1 VAVWMMSARVSSPVS
16 PQWPERG
23 AGMLTPPDPRKSA
36 LPKLRINRM
45 IRAREVRVIGSEGE
59 HLGIIPLEEAFTMAT
74 AQGLDLVELSPDA
87 EPPVCKII
95 DYGKFRYMQDK
106 RGRDAKKKQRIIQ
119 VKEIRMR
126 PKTEENDYQVKSR
139 QIRRFLEEGNKA
151 KVSMR
156 FRGREHEHA
165 DLGQQK
171 LQRLMLE
178 LQDVANIEQAPQ
190 MEGRIITMVL
200 APKH

>member
-1 VAVWMMSARVSSPVS
+1 MSAKGSSPVS

-23 AGMLTPPDPRKSA
+23 ASMLTPPDPRKSA

-59 HLGIIPLEEAFTMAT
+59 HLGIIPLEEAFAMAT

-178 LQDVANIEQAPQ
+178 LQDVANIEQSPQ

>member
-1 VAVWMMSARVSSPVS
+1 
-16 PQWPERG
+16 
-23 AGMLTPPDPRKSA
+23 MLTPADQRKSA
-36 LPKLRINRM
+36 TPKMRINRM
-45 IRAREVRVIGSEGE
+45 IRAREVRVIGPEGE
-59 HLGIIPLEEAFTMAT
+59 HLGVVPLEEAFTMAT
-74 AQGLDLVELSPDA
+74 ARGLDLVEVSPDA

-95 DYGKFRYMQDK
+95 DYGKFRYQQDK
-106 RGRDAKKKQRIIQ
+106 RGREAKKKQRVIQ
-119 VKEIRMR
+119 VKEVRMR

-165 DLGQQK
+165 ELGHQK
-171 LQRLMLE
+171 LERLMLE
-178 LQDVANIEQAPQ
+178 MHDVANIEQAPQ

-200 APKH
+200 SPKH

>member
-1 VAVWMMSARVSSPVS
+1 MQIPSDS
-16 PQWPERG
+16 
-23 AGMLTPPDPRKSA
+23 RKSA
-36 LPKLRINRM
+36 GPKLRLNRM
-45 IRAREVRVIGSEGE
+45 IRAREVRLIGSEGE
-59 HLGIIPLEEAFTMAT
+59 HLGVVPLDEALAT
-74 AQGLDLVELSPDA
+74 AAAQGLDLVEVSPDA

-95 DYGKFRYMQDK
+95 DYGKFRYMQEK
-106 RGRDAKKKQRIIQ
+106 RGREAKKKQRVIQ
-119 VKEIRMR
+119 VKEVRMR

-165 DLGQQK
+165 ELGQQK

-178 LQDVANIEQAPQ
+178 MQDLATIEQAPQ
-190 MEGRIITMVL
+190 MEGRMITMVL

>member
-1 VAVWMMSARVSSPVS
+1 MRTSPDS
-16 PQWPERG
+16 
-23 AGMLTPPDPRKSA
+23 RKSTA
-36 LPKLRINRM
+36 PKLRINRM

-59 HLGIIPLEEAFTMAT
+59 HVGVMPLDDAFAMAA
-74 AQGLDLVELSPDA
+74 AQGLDLVEVSPDA

-106 RGRDAKKKQRIIQ
+106 RGREAKKKQRVIQ
-119 VKEIRMR
+119 VKEVRMR

-139 QIRRFLEEGNKA
+139 QIRRFLEEGDKA

-165 DLGQQK
+165 ELGQQK
-171 LQRLMLE
+171 LERLMLDM
-178 LQDVANIEQAPQ
+178 QDVATIEQPPQ
-190 MEGRIITMVL
+190 MEGRMITLVL
-200 APKH
+200 APKR

>member
-1 VAVWMMSARVSSPVS
+1 MAGTAVTVPR
-16 PQWPERG
+16 QWLERG
-23 AGMLTPPDPRKSA
+23 ASMQIPPDPRKSA
-36 LPKLRINRM
+36 GPKLRINRM

-59 HLGIIPLEEAFTMAT
+59 HLGVVPLEEAFGIAT
-74 AQGLDLVELSPDA
+74 AQGLDLVEVSPDA

-106 RGRDAKKKQRIIQ
+106 RGREAKKKQRVIQ

-126 PKTEENDYQVKSR
+126 PKTEENDYLVKSR
-139 QIRRFLEEGNKA
+139 QVRRFLEEGNKA

-165 DLGQQK
+165 ELGQQK
-171 LQRLMLE
+171 LERLMIE
-178 LQDVANIEQAPQ
+178 MQDLANIEQAPQ
-190 MEGRIITMVL
+190 MEGRMITMVL

>member
-1 VAVWMMSARVSSPVS
+1 
-16 PQWPERG
+16 
-23 AGMLTPPDPRKSA
+23 MLTLPDPRKSA
-36 LPKLRINRM
+36 VPKLRINRM
-45 IRAREVRVIGSEGE
+45 IRARDVRLIGSEGE
-59 HLGIIPLEEAFTMAT
+59 HLGVIPLEDAFAMAT

-119 VKEIRMR
+119 VKEVRMR

-171 LQRLMLE
+171 LQRLMLDM
-178 LQDVANIEQAPQ
+178 QDVANIEQAPQ
-190 MEGRIITMVL
+190 MEGRVITMVL
-200 APKH
+200 SPKH

>member
-1 VAVWMMSARVSSPVS
+1 MAGTAVTVPR
-16 PQWPERG
+16 QWLERG
-23 AGMLTPPDPRKSA
+23 ASMQTPPDLRKSA
-36 LPKLRINRM
+36 GPKLRINRM

-59 HLGIIPLEEAFTMAT
+59 HLGVVPLEEAFGIAA
-74 AQGLDLVELSPDA
+74 AQGLDLVEVSPDA

-106 RGRDAKKKQRIIQ
+106 RGREAKKKQRVIQ
-119 VKEIRMR
+119 VKEVRMR
-126 PKTEENDYQVKSR
+126 PKTEENDYLVKSR
-139 QIRRFLEEGNKA
+139 QVRRFLEDGNKA

-165 DLGQQK
+165 ELGQQK
-171 LQRLMLE
+171 LERLMLE
-178 LQDVANIEQAPQ
+178 MQDLANIEQAPQ
-190 MEGRIITMVL
+190 MEGRMIIMVL

>member
-1 VAVWMMSARVSSPVS
+1 VV
-16 PQWPERG
+16 
-23 AGMLTPPDPRKSA
+23 TPPEQRKSA
-36 LPKLRINRM
+36 MPKLRINRM
-45 IRAREVRVIGSEGE
+45 IREREVRVIGPDGE
-59 HLGIIPLEEAFTMAT
+59 HLGIVSVDEALAMAT
-74 AQGLDLVELSPDA
+74 ARELDLVEVSPDA

-95 DYGKFRYMQDK
+95 DYGKFRYQQDK
-106 RGRDAKKKQRIIQ
+106 RGREAKKKQHSVQ
-119 VKEIRMR
+119 VKEVRMR

-139 QIRRFLEEGNKA
+139 QIRRFIEEGNKA

-165 DLGQQK
+165 ELGQRK
-171 LQRLMLE
+171 LERLMLE
-178 LQDVANIEQAPQ
+178 MQDVATIEQSPQ

>member
-1 VAVWMMSARVSSPVS
+1 M
-16 PQWPERG
+16 Q
-23 AGMLTPPDPRKSA
+23 TPPDPRKSA
-36 LPKLRINRM
+36 GPKLRINRM

-59 HLGIIPLEEAFTMAT
+59 HLGVVPLEEAFGIAA
-74 AQGLDLVELSPDA
+74 AQGLDLVEVSPDA

-106 RGRDAKKKQRIIQ
+106 RGREAKKKQRVIQ

-126 PKTEENDYQVKSR
+126 PKTEENDYLVKSR

-165 DLGQQK
+165 ELGQQK
-171 LQRLMLE
+171 LERLMLE
-178 LQDVANIEQAPQ
+178 MQDLANIEQAPQ
-190 MEGRIITMVL
+190 MEGRMITMVL

>member
-1 VAVWMMSARVSSPVS
+1 MR
-16 PQWPERG
+16 
-23 AGMLTPPDPRKSA
+23 T
-36 LPKLRINRM
+36 NRM
-45 IRAREVRVIGSEGE
+45 IRAREVRVIGPEGE
-59 HLGIIPLEEAFTMAT
+59 HLGVVPMEEAFAMA
-74 AQGLDLVELSPDA
+74 AARGLDLVEVSPDA

-95 DYGKFRYMQDK
+95 DYGKYRYQQDK
-106 RGRDAKKKQRIIQ
+106 RGREAKKKQRVIQ
-119 VKEIRMR
+119 VKEVRMR

-165 DLGQQK
+165 ELGQQK
-171 LQRLMLE
+171 LERLMLE
-178 LQDVANIEQAPQ
+178 MHDVANIEQAPQ
-190 MEGRIITMVL
+190 MEGRMITMVL

>member
-1 VAVWMMSARVSSPVS
+1 
-16 PQWPERG
+16 
-23 AGMLTPPDPRKSA
+23 
-36 LPKLRINRM
+36 M

-59 HLGIIPLEEAFTMAT
+59 HLGILPVDEALEMAT
-74 AQGLDLVELSPDA
+74 AQGLDLVEVSPDA

-95 DYGKFRYMQDK
+95 DYGKFRYQQDK
-106 RGRDAKKKQRIIQ
+106 RGREAKKKQRVIQ
-119 VKEIRMR
+119 IKEVRMR

-165 DLGQQK
+165 ALGQQK
-171 LQRLMLE
+171 LERLMQDM
-178 LQDVANIEQAPQ
+178 QDVATIEQAPQ
-190 MEGRIITMVL
+190 MEGRILTLVL
-200 APKH
+200 APRH

>member
-1 VAVWMMSARVSSPVS
+1 
-16 PQWPERG
+16 
-23 AGMLTPPDPRKSA
+23 
-36 LPKLRINRM
+36 M
-45 IRAREVRVIGSEGE
+45 IRAREVRVIGPEGD
-59 HLGIIPLEEAFTMAT
+59 HIGVLPMEEALAMAA
-74 AQGLDLVELSPDA
+74 AQGLDLVEVSPDA

-95 DYGKFRYMQDK
+95 DYGKFRYQQDK
-106 RGRDAKKKQRIIQ
+106 RGRESRKKQHVIHI
-119 VKEIRMR
+119 KEVRMR

-165 DLGQQK
+165 GLGQQK
-171 LQRLMLE
+171 LERLMQE
-178 LQDVANIEQAPQ
+178 LQDIATIEQAPQ
-190 MEGRIITMVL
+190 MEGRIITLVL

>member
-1 VAVWMMSARVSSPVS
+1 MQVPSD
-16 PQWPERG
+16 
-23 AGMLTPPDPRKSA
+23 LRKSA
-36 LPKLRINRM
+36 GPKLRLNRM
-45 IRAREVRVIGSEGE
+45 IRAREVRLIGSEGE
-59 HLGIIPLEEAFTMAT
+59 HLGVVPLDEALATAT
-74 AQGLDLVELSPDA
+74 AQGLDLVEVSPDA

-95 DYGKFRYMQDK
+95 DYGKFRYVQDK
-106 RGRDAKKKQRIIQ
+106 RGREAKKKQRVIQ

-126 PKTEENDYQVKSR
+126 PKTEENDFQVKSR

-171 LQRLMLE
+171 LERLVLE
-178 LQDVANIEQAPQ
+178 LQDVANVEQAPQ
-190 MEGRIITMVL
+190 MEGRMITLVL